1 MGACATLATTSWGK
15 VSCVCY
21 QPTIFGSLKI
31 LFIHR
36 NFHQHWLDDGPVNKL
51 HTVGKP
57 FSFLPIVEAGMLSN
71 GSLWIPD
78 SETNRVAGLNLSQS
92 TSRGW

>member
-31 LFIHR
+31 LLIHR

-51 HTVGKP
+51 HGETV
-57 FSFLPIVEAGMLSN
+57 FISSHC
-71 GSLWIPD
+71 
-78 SETNRVAGLNLSQS
+78 
-92 TSRGW
+92 RGGYAFQWQPMDPRL